1 MNDVADRAGVSVF
14 TVSRVVNN
22 AGFVRDDTRQR
33 VETAIAELGYVP
45 SAVARR
51 LRSSQ
56 YHAIGLLMSDISNP
70 VWMATIAGIQSYFS
84 DKDIGLVL
92 GNDRS
97 DLDEERRQLKIAFS
111 QGVDGII
118 IIPLRDE
125 SRAVVEEI
133 VRRGVPC
140 VVLARSGDY
149 GVDQV
154 HADYRAGAYTLTQ
167 HLLAEGHRRIALLN
181 GPRNLSVARE
191 RLSGYL
197 AALTEAGILPD
208 ESLISWGPYTVAA
221 GAERAHEILL
231 TCPDLPTALMAG
243 NNSIALGIL
252 EALGEHALEV
262 PDDMAVACF
271 SGTPTLYS
279 FLTVM
284 DAPHVEMGRLAAE
297 MLYERMQGYDGAPRV
312 HVLPEEMRVRPSSS
326 NVSTSSKLNSRRT
339 WVLGRLDD

>member
-1 MNDVADRAGVSVF
+1 MNDVAERAGVSVF
-14 TVSRVVNN
+14 TVSRVVNSS
-22 AGFVRDDTRQR
+22 GFVREDTRQR
-33 VETAIAELGYVP
+33 VESAIVEMGYVP

-56 YHAIGLLMSDISNP
+56 HHAIGLLMSDITNP
-70 VWMATIAGIQSYFS
+70 VWMATIAGIQSFFS

-125 SRAVVEEI
+125 SQVVVEEI
-133 VRRGVPC
+133 VRRGIPC

-149 GVDQV
+149 GLDQV
-154 HADYRAGAYTLTQ
+154 RADYRAGAYELTK
-167 HLLAEGHRRIALLN
+167 HLLSEGHRRIALLN

-191 RLSGYL
+191 RLAGYL
-197 AALTEAGILPD
+197 EALEQAGINPD
-208 ESLISWGPYTVAA
+208 GSLISWGPYTPPA
-221 GAERAHEILL
+221 GAERAQEILL
-231 TCPDLPTALMAG
+231 TCPDLPTALLAG

-252 EALGEHALEV
+252 DALGAHELSV

-271 SGTPTLYS
+271 GGTPALYS
-279 FLTVM
+279 FLTVV
-284 DAPHVEMGRLAAE
+284 DAPFVEMGRLAAE
-297 MLYERMQGYDGAPRV
+297 MLYERMQGHEGEPRI
-312 HVLPEEMRVRPSSS
+312 HVLREQMRVRSSS
-326 NVSTSSKLNSRRT
+326 GHVSPASKLNPRRA